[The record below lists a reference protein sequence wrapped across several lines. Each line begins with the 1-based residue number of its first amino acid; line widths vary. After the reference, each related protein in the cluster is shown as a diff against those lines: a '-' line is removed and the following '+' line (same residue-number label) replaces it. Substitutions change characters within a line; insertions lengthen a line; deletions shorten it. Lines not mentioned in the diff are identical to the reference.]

1 MADSPTTGDVL
12 ITTEGGRHLLSI
24 VPYPHRLALSN
35 YDVALAIARKWAEA
49 NRVHVWRAIDQ
60 TVTKLPLD

>member
-1 MADSPTTGDVL
+1 MAEAPSTGDVL

-24 VPYPHRLALSN
+24 VPYPHRLTLSDYSLALQ
-35 YDVALAIARKWAEA
+35 IARKWAET
-49 NRVHVWRAIDQ
+49 NQVHVWRAVDE